1 MIKHQ
6 INSRIY
12 DFDYFYDAM
21 RPVLQAGRIFGLI
34 PVLTTDNNREMPI
47 FRVKSLWTWY
57 SLFNNK
63 IILYIN
69 NNLNNKIKKH
79 FFFTPENLKIAVGI
93 VVRIIYFIATFIWNF
108 TDLFL
113 ILVATGLAEKYKC
126 VNKTVINMIIS
137 NQYNI
142 NWSQIREI
150 YAILSNLVKKTDIV
164 ISPLIIL
171 SFSANLYSI
180 CKQFF
185 SGFLLQGN
193 ITLGDVYFFGSFC
206 FILGRTIAVTISAA
220 QINTHSKEL
229 LSVLF
234 YCPVSTLN
242 VEPQWL
248 QNQLAIDEVA
258 LTGMKFFS
266 VTRKFML
273 SVVGTIVTYEVILL
287 QFNSSKKE

>member
-1 MIKHQ
+1 MAKILPYSFSHKTLASKNNILPYNRVVNMDFRDLPKTSVDFFHQ
-6 INSRIY
+6 R

-57 SLFNNK
+57 S
-63 IILYIN
+63 
-69 NNLNNKIKKH
+69 
-79 FFFTPENLKIAVGI
+79 
-93 VVRIIYFIATFIWNF
+93 
-108 TDLFL
+108 
-113 ILVATGLAEKYKC
+113 LVATGLAEKYKC